1 MEAPTQSPP
10 ASHRHRPRLR
20 EHSHSSSVFTGA
32 SCCSRSSTSAKLRAG
47 GRGDGKGECESNQV
61 VSGDAV
67 RQSPGS
73 TPLGRS
79 ILTRR
84 VWRPG
89 CGSARCASGI
99 GEGVPRA
106 RGRRAGHETDPGGY
120 YLCGLGGRG
129 RAPQAN
135 LARAGGQSDRPS
147 CSACR
152 RRGKQA
158 ALRLLLR
165 STCLAAS
172 TFGFV
177 LKGNVPSTHH
187 SSAKGPAVRLNAT
200 TKTAQGPGPPG
211 SSPAAARGNSTTQE
225 DVRTGAAVPE
235 RRSGGAAER
244 RTGLVIR
251 NLGAGWDYR
260 LQAVLCYMRPQESQQ
275 PDAAISFP
283 RDSRVN

>member
-1 MEAPTQSPP
+1 
-10 ASHRHRPRLR
+10 
-20 EHSHSSSVFTGA
+20 
-32 SCCSRSSTSAKLRAG
+32 
-47 GRGDGKGECESNQV
+47 
-61 VSGDAV
+61 
-67 RQSPGS
+67 
-73 TPLGRS
+73 
-79 ILTRR
+79 
-84 VWRPG
+84 
-89 CGSARCASGI
+89 
-99 GEGVPRA
+99 
-106 RGRRAGHETDPGGY
+106 
-120 YLCGLGGRG
+120 
-129 RAPQAN
+129 
-135 LARAGGQSDRPS
+135 
-147 CSACR
+147 
-152 RRGKQA
+152 
-158 ALRLLLR
+158 
-165 STCLAAS
+165 
-172 TFGFV
+172 